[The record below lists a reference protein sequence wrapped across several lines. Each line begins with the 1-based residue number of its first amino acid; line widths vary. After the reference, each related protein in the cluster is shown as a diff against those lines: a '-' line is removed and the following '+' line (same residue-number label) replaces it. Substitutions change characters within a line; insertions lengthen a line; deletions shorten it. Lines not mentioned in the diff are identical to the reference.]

1 MKNPKPIWWLLYALV
16 PLALVLLIAADLASP
31 SDGWRQ
37 FAEGM
42 ACLGI
47 MGAMALWVRANRVA
61 LTLLGGSR
69 EAGES
74 FRAWVAY
81 SPPPVPRRK
90 LEMVEIKPV
99 HRLVVYADHPEKE
112 SLTCCAK

>member
-1 MKNPKPIWWLLYALV
+1 MKDPKPKWWLLYAVV
-16 PLALVLLIAADLASP
+16 PLALLLLIAADLTSP
-31 SDGWRQ
+31 SGGWRK

-42 ACLGI
+42 ASLGI

-61 LTLLGGSR
+61 LTLLGGTR
-69 EAGES
+69 EAGEP

-90 LEMVEIKPV
+90 LEMVEIEPV
-99 HRLVVYADHPEKE
+99 HRLVVHADHPEEE
-112 SLTCCAK
+112 SLTCCAN